1 MLSKDNKF
9 SLDAQDVANE
19 LYVKFIK
26 TAYNSV
32 LEGVKNSLKIFNNDP
47 GQFEYR
53 SAKAVWMNSHIK
65 KLFLNNFILD
75 SELTKKVNRLKSH
88 GVDYYVLDGKALV
101 CFKKMDNK
109 GKINGFY
116 SKRFKEM
123 MMGNAIHYSKTM
135 LDNLA
140 EMGINK
146 PLPIYYVG
154 HVLDKIGNLADIRLV
169 RYNEGQIAYEISLM
183 EVFKPNLFTI
193 NENDVDKDI
202 KVTSKRKNNDRNTG
216 S

>member
-1 MLSKDNKF
+1 MLHKSNNF
-9 SLDAQDVANE
+9 SLDAQGVANE

-26 TAYNSV
+26 TAYKSV
-32 LEGVKNSLKIFNNDP
+32 LEGVNASLKTFNNDP

-65 KLFLNNFILD
+65 KLFLNSFIID

-109 GKINGFY
+109 GRISGFY

-123 MMGNAIHYSKTM
+123 MMGNAIHYSKVM

-154 HVLDKIGNLADIRLV
+154 HVLDKIGNLVDVRLV
-169 RYNEGQIAYEISLM
+169 RYNEGYVAYEISLM

-193 NENDVDKDI
+193 NDEVDKEI
-202 KVTSKRKNNDRNTG
+202 KVTSKRKNNNRQTG

>member
-9 SLDAQDVANE
+9 SLDAQGVANE

-26 TAYNSV
+26 TAYNAV

-47 GQFEYR
+47 SQFEYR

-65 KLFLNNFILD
+65 KLFLNSFILD
-75 SELTKKVNRLKSH
+75 GELTRKVNRLKSH

-101 CFKKMDNK
+101 CFKKMDKK

-154 HVLDKIGNLADIRLV
+154 HVLDKIGNLADVRLV
-169 RYNEGQIAYEISLM
+169 RYNEGQIAYEMSLM

-193 NENDVDKDI
+193 NENDVDKEI

>member
-1 MLSKDNKF
+1 MFYKNSNF
-9 SLDAQDVANE
+9 SLDAQGVANE

-26 TAYNSV
+26 TAYKSV
-32 LEGVKNSLKIFNNDP
+32 IEGVKNSLKIFNNDP

-65 KLFLNNFILD
+65 KLFLNNFIID
-75 SELTKKVNRLKSH
+75 GELTRKVNRLKSH

-101 CFKKMDNK
+101 CFKKMDHK
-109 GKINGFY
+109 GRISGFY

-146 PLPIYYVG
+146 PLPIYYIG
-154 HVLDKIGNLADIRLV
+154 HVLDKTGNLTDVRLV
-169 RYNEGQIAYEISLM
+169 RYNEGRIAYEISLM
-183 EVFKPNLFTI
+183 EVFRPNLFTI
-193 NENDVDKDI
+193 NENEVDKEI
-202 KVTSKRKNNDRNTG
+202 KVTSKRKNNDRKTG